1 MADNC
6 LPTDVN
12 GGKIVPKLRAKKPV
26 SVAPVP
32 DDHLAAIRDDLLLV
46 FAAYQRLKAHGWTDP
61 HPWTDK
67 EYNLLIIE
75 PGSTGVHVGCC
86 DGEEFGYWVCDE
98 CMWPS
103 RPLLVKRLDK
113 RELI

>member
-12 GGKIVPKLRAKKPV
+12 GGKIIPKLRAKQPVPV
-26 SVAPVP
+26 SALP
-32 DDHLAAIRDDLLLV
+32 DDHIAAIRDDLLLV
-46 FAAYQRLKAHGWTDP
+46 FAAYQRLKANGWTDP

-86 DGEEFGYWVCDE
+86 DGEEFGYWVFDGYV
-98 CMWPS
+98 WPS